1 MIYGFSS
8 QTSYCHEKHANQLTK
23 LASIPMSNQV
33 QCAGDRRIAAKLFAS
48 LYAASWGNFHVW
60 FVSKKSVWQFK

>member
-1 MIYGFSS
+1 VTGRIV
-8 QTSYCHEKHANQLTK
+8 ANLY
-23 LASIPMSNQV
+23 
-33 QCAGDRRIAAKLFAS
+33 FAS